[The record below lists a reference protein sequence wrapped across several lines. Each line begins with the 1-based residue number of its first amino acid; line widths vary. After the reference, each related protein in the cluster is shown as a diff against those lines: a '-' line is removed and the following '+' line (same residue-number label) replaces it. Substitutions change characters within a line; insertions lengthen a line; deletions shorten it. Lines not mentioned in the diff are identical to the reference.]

1 MRFVYSYPSAGNVR
15 GVVDVRVKGGEF
27 FPEIRKKTII
37 IRTMA
42 GHSRNA
48 HNS

>member
-1 MRFVYSYPSAGNVR
+1 MRFVYFYPSAGNVR
-15 GVVDVRVKGGEF
+15 GVVDVRVSGGEF
-27 FPEIRKKTII
+27 FPEIRKKTI